1 MLIVRVDYFA
11 SSKNLHPAKFRAIV
25 RKKDRV
31 PLSKNLIYQ
40 SSREARTFSFEFQA
54 SFLTLTVV

>member
-11 SSKNLHPAKFRAIV
+11 SSKNLHPEEFRATV

-31 PLSKNLIYQ
+31 PLGENLIYQ
-40 SSREARTFSFEFQA
+40 NSREARTFSFEFQA
-54 SFLTLTVV
+54 SFLTLTVI